1 MISGDHPV
9 QFLITLDN
17 DDDVANSESS
27 RNYLEGFANLVYKYG
42 PHKTKID
49 AINADM
55 EDQDFDILVVVSD
68 DMLPVVKGFDNII
81 VRDMLQYFPKL
92 DGALHYND
100 DGHCGEKIISLTVM
114 GKKLYDRFGYIY
126 NPAYTSFYCDTEF
139 TDEVRRM
146 KKVVYFPETIIHHTW
161 HGGPRSD
168 DARYRRNSKM
178 GRGDRNVYEQRK
190 QLNFPRVGASS
201 L

>member
-1 MISGDHPV
+1 
-9 QFLITLDN
+9 
-17 DDDVANSESS
+17 
-27 RNYLEGFANLVYKYG
+27 
-42 PHKTKID
+42 
-49 AINADM
+49 M

-168 DARYRRNSKM
+168 DALYRRNSKM